1 LRFTIALAVACSL
14 AIVAHGQESKPDTAA
29 MRCQAQ
35 LTLIRADVIDGRLL
49 ELQAVKAK
57 IEAANPGQTIDPATF
72 KLAPVKPV
80 PSTGQPKEQ

>member
-1 LRFTIALAVACSL
+1 MKILAALFAALLL
-14 AIVAHGQESKPDTAA
+14 AFSVCAQEPKPDTAA

-57 IEAANPGQTIDPATF
+57 IEAANPAYVFDPQTFTVTAKPKAT
-72 KLAPVKPV
+72 K
-80 PSTGQPKEQ
+80 